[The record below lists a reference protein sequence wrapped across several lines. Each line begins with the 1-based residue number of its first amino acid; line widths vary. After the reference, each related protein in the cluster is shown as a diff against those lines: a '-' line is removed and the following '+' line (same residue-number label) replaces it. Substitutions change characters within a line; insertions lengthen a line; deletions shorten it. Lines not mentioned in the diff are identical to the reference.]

1 MSFEK
6 RCCFSTAFSNNFLV
20 LSVAARREE
29 LFVCSGGGL
38 MQRVT
43 WDGQLENE
51 PIPVHSIL
59 FTNDLET
66 ARGIHDYM
74 YQTFAFAITLV

>member
-1 MSFEK
+1 
-6 RCCFSTAFSNNFLV
+6 
-20 LSVAARREE
+20 
-29 LFVCSGGGL
+29 